1 MKIMVALFI
10 LFHGLIHFLGFI
22 KSLNAAAISQLKQTI
37 SLPAGILWL
46 ICGLLFIISAILI
59 YLNHLSWW
67 IAGLTAVLIS
77 QVIILYSWSD
87 AKYGTIANVLI
98 FIIVVAG
105 AGMWKFQR
113 SFQKDYETALA
124 GSTIRHDKILPDS
137 GIASLPL
144 PVQRY
149 LRYTGVLNKPEI
161 SNVRITMTGK
171 MREKGKDWFP
181 VSSEQYNFFET
192 PTRLFYMT
200 GIFSKIPVPGY
211 HAYKNGIAS
220 MQVRLF
226 GLIPVVNLSN
236 RELNQAET
244 VTMFNDMCLLA
255 PASLID
261 ERVQWV
267 ESDSLSATAR
277 FSCNGIT
284 VSARLIFNQEGQ
296 LINFISD
303 DRYALSGKTMN
314 KLRFSTPVSK
324 YKDFGG
330 YRLPG
335 VGSAIWHYP
344 DGEFEYARF
353 NILSVEYNVANDLK
367 E

>member
-22 KSLNAAAISQLKQTI
+22 KSLNSAAVAPLKQPI
-37 SLPAGILWL
+37 SLPAGTLWL
-46 ICGLLFIISAILI
+46 ICGLLFPVAAILI
-59 YLNHLSWW
+59 YLNHPSWW
-67 IAGLTAVLIS
+67 IAGLAAVLIS

-87 AKYGTIANVLI
+87 AKYGTIANLLV
-98 FIIVVAG
+98 FVFVVAG
-105 AGMWKFQR
+105 AGMWKFHR
-113 SFQKDYETALA
+113 SYQLDYETALA
-124 GSTIRHDKILPDS
+124 GSTIHHRNIIHDS

-161 SNVRITMTGK
+161 SNVRITMSGQ

-181 VSSEQYNFFET
+181 ISSEQYNFFET

-211 HAYKNGIAS
+211 HAYKNGHAS

-226 GLIPVVNLSN
+226 GLIPVVNLSS

-244 VTMFNDMCLLA
+244 VTLFNDMCLLA
-255 PASLID
+255 PASLMD

-277 FSCNGIT
+277 FTCNGIT
-284 VSARLIFNQEGQ
+284 VGARLIFNHEGQ

-303 DRYALSGKTMN
+303 DRYALSGKTMT
-314 KLRFSTPVSK
+314 KLRFSTPVSE
-324 YKDFGG
+324 YKNFGG

-335 VGSAIWHYP
+335 FGSAIWHYP

-353 NILSVEYNVANDLK
+353 TIQSVEYNVTNDHK